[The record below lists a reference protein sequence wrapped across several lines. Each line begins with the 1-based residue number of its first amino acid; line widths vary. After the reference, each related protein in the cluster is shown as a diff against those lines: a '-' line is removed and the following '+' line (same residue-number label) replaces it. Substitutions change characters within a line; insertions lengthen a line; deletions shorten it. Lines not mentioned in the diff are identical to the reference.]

1 MNFSIIRN
9 IASKIKDVNISEGV
23 KVFNKSVQEF
33 GDSMDKLT
41 QELNTTG
48 TNKVK
53 IWSEKND
60 NSQKI
65 SNDMEKIWGT
75 KKWQFCLD

>member
-9 IASKIKDVNISEGV
+9 IANKIKDANISEGV
-23 KVFNKSVQEF
+23 KVLNKSVQEF

-41 QELNTTG
+41 KELNTTG
-48 TNKVK
+48 TRKVK

-60 NSQKI
+60 ESQKI
-65 SNDMEKIWGT
+65 SNDMEKIWG
-75 KKWQFCLD
+75 KRN

>member
-1 MNFSIIRN
+1 MNFSTIRN
-9 IASKIKDVNISEGV
+9 ITSKIKSANISEGV

-75 KKWQFCLD
+75 KK